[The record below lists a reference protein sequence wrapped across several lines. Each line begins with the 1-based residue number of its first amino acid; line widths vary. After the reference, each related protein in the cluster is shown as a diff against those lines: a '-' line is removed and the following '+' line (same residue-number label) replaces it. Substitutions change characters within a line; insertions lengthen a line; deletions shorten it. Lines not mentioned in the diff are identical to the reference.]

1 MTNILILPSSGFCG
15 SNADIAAKL
24 RELADT
30 IEQEE
35 PVRTV
40 IALVENADGKLWKET
55 YGGVCDHARA
65 TGLMAIAITREL

>member
-1 MTNILILPSSGFCG
+1 MPSGGFCG

-24 RELADT
+24 RELADE

-35 PVRTV
+35 PIRTV
-40 IALVENADGKLWKET
+40 IVLVENAEGSLRKEN

-65 TGLMAIAITREL
+65 TGLMAIAIAREL